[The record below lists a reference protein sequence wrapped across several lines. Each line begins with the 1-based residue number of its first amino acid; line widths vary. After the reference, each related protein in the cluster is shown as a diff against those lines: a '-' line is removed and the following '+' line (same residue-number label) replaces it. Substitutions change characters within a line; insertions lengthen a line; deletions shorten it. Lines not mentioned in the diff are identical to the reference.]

1 MRSVLRRCYCGAG
14 GDKPER
20 HRDQEYEVQ
29 EWKPSRKS
37 VEVKIGVRRLVNDVS
52 VRLERCHNRSW
63 E

>member
-1 MRSVLRRCYCGAG
+1 M
-14 GDKPER
+14 E
-20 HRDQEYEVQ
+20 QEVINQKGTAFRNKKYKSE
-29 EWKPSRKS
+29 SRKS